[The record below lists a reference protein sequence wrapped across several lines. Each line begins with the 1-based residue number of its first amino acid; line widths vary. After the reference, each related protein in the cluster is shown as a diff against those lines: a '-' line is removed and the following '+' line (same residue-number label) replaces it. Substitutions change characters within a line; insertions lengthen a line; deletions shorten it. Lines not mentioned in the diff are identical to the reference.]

1 MASNGL
7 GNLLS
12 FNKMIS
18 EQIIK
23 IVYYIGLIGIA
34 FVFLSKLYDS
44 VTNGI
49 AAFIPILAMSTVV
62 VILMVLLWRV
72 FCESIIIM
80 FRMYSR
86 LGDINETLGGTNTE
100 KPIPGDEALKEV
112 RAAALKAK
120 AAAAERAKA
129 LKSSIAKDD
138 APEPTELDL
147 DLKPASSTPVRK
159 PAAKKPAA
167 KKTTVKKTTAKK
179 PAAKKPAAKK
189 TPVKKAVTTKTTAAK
204 KTTTRKKPAAKK

>member
-1 MASNGL
+1 MANNGL

-34 FVFLSKLYDS
+34 LAFLGKLYLS
-44 VTNGI
+44 LTSGLGS
-49 AAFIPILAMSTVV
+49 FIPILAGSIVAA
-62 VILMVLLWRV
+62 ILSVLLWRV
-72 FCESIIIM
+72 FCESIIIL

-120 AAAAERAKA
+120 AAAAEKAKA

-138 APEPTELDL
+138 GSEPTELDL

-159 PAAKKPAA
+159 PAARKPAAKKAATRKPAVKKTAPKKPAA
-167 KKTTVKKTTAKK
+167 KKA
-179 PAAKKPAAKK
+179 
-189 TPVKKAVTTKTTAAK
+189 PVKKTAAK
-204 KTTTRKKPAAKK
+204 KTTTRKKPAGKK